1 MDIIETACR
10 CGRWV
15 VLVERDEWVH
25 SDDLTTCQPVRPL
38 PVTYLDEV
46 A

>member
-1 MDIIETACR
+1 MHIIETECE

-15 VLVERDEWVH
+15 VLVTKSEWAH
-25 SDDLTTCQPVRPL
+25 SDDLTPCQPVRPL
-38 PVTYLDEV
+38 PVTYVDEV